1 MPVDAKPE
9 KRVVLITPENP
20 TYDTAA
26 EVVTIR
32 EAIAAAER
40 NREERIGAVQSRFGR
55 SLTDLDRQEAAAV
68 DLLRGSEAT
77 DADAR
82 ATLGA
87 KQEKVQKILA
97 HAGEIRAKVGEEETA
112 RAALDAAKTELARLE
127 ATYVA
132 TQEGERRLMA
142 ARKSLTDSK
151 ATLSFEVAGRELKL
165 AQARQILA
173 AAEKEAARL
182 NDFACHGQD
191 PKYAGCI
198 AIKSALEAQENLPDM
213 RCDVTFWEEPKPA
226 EVAAAAEV
234 ERLTADV
241 DALAGAAAAADAA
254 ADACNAQRGVVSAR
268 ETVLAELARWTRLVP
283 ELDHAEATLAEVGN
297 ATANADTAMAAARAR
312 HDAAVRDLAV
322 RREELRREV
331 RNEQE
336 AVSIEI
342 AGQLDALHDRLTAA
356 RLKAAEVDLQ
366 AEALAATLG
375 EDLAAEIRA
384 AEGSVQDLEAAA
396 KTAEA
401 ERAELI
407 GEQGAAL
414 GRASDL
420 RKKGE
425 AAVALK
431 SRVRR
436 LEAEVA
442 NVSLLAKACS
452 NDGVVALELDDSA
465 PSIAAITNDL
475 LKEFDGGRWSVRFET
490 QRAKVGGGLAEDF
503 DVTVFDSTTGQGH
516 SLFRKSGGQ
525 VVTIDDALARGFR
538 LFVANR
544 STTPFLTLF
553 NDERDGQ
560 LDEERRREFYAI
572 KRKAMEVGDHVEEIF
587 ITHSSELAELADA
600 RIIVG
605 DGQIRVEM

>member
-1 MPVDAKPE
+1 
-9 KRVVLITPENP
+9 
-20 TYDTAA
+20 
-26 EVVTIR
+26 
-32 EAIAAAER
+32 
-40 NREERIGAVQSRFGR
+40 
-55 SLTDLDRQEAAAV
+55 
-68 DLLRGSEAT
+68 
-77 DADAR
+77 
-82 ATLGA
+82 
-87 KQEKVQKILA
+87 
-97 HAGEIRAKVGEEETA
+97 
-112 RAALDAAKTELARLE
+112 
-127 ATYVA
+127 
-132 TQEGERRLMA
+132 
-142 ARKSLTDSK
+142 
-151 ATLSFEVAGRELKL
+151 
-165 AQARQILA
+165 
-173 AAEKEAARL
+173 
-182 NDFACHGQD
+182 
-191 PKYAGCI
+191 
-198 AIKSALEAQENLPDM
+198 M